1 MPLWPD
7 LNCHR
12 DGRGHVQCNTL
23 AASYDDYTSKT
34 KGYGGTK
41 GKGSETGC
49 PLDFYGVGHVC
60 VITTPEDPGVLFDE
74 MAQVDYLTECPHVPN
89 VKRQNVPRNKMSP
102 RTKCLQVQNV
112 PACLYN
118 DLWGRFDAERGCSV
132 VCCHLFSV
140 LNGLPFGQVWSL
152 NFPLIFLAVIQ
163 PI

>member
-12 DGRGHVQCNTL
+12 DGRGHVLCNTL

-74 MAQVDYLTECPHVPN
+74 MAQVDYLTECPHGQNVPMYQTS
-89 VKRQNVPRNKMSP
+89 KDKTSPGTKCIQRQNVSKYKMSQLVYIMFCGGVLMQ
-102 RTKCLQVQNV
+102 KGGVLLIVV
-112 PACLYN
+112 I
-118 DLWGRFDAERGCSV
+118 CSV
-132 VCCHLFSV
+132 YWMVYRLVKFEVWISLSFS
-140 LNGLPFGQVWSL
+140 
-152 NFPLIFLAVIQ
+152 
-163 PI
+163 